1 MPRCSPG
8 SRPPGGEGLAE
19 ISLSGRDEQ
28 AFRAR
33 VGPAAGLLVTEYH
46 GSTGSA
52 ALSGRHYM
60 RFKLAD
66 VPALQRALRTTPST
80 LMVAEGVASSFY

>member
-1 MPRCSPG
+1 
-8 SRPPGGEGLAE
+8 
-19 ISLSGRDEQ
+19 
-28 AFRAR
+28 
-33 VGPAAGLLVTEYH
+33 VTEYH